1 MYFFYQNYS
10 KECNFSYFVKLYEY
24 CGNFQSSYKAKKF
37 SMEKIMRLIL
47 DEVIMSD
54 RYMSYG
60 QMFSFLQLFFNTE
73 KARLNWRLDS
83 TVTEYVLLII
93 ILKPL

>member
-1 MYFFYQNYS
+1 
-10 KECNFSYFVKLYEY
+10 
-24 CGNFQSSYKAKKF
+24 
-37 SMEKIMRLIL
+37 MEKIMRLIL

-73 KARLNWRLDS
+73 KARLN
-83 TVTEYVLLII
+83 
-93 ILKPL
+93 